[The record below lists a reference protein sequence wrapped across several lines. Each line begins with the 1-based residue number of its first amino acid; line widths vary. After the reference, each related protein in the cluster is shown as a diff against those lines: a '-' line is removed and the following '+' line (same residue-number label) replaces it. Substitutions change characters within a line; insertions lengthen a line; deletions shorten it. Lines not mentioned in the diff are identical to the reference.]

1 MDKKKKHIDTE
12 TDQIIQR
19 YLDELSR
26 VKLLDKYTLL
36 RLHQNIKTDI
46 YIKHDILNSISSQ
59 IINDPTIN

>member
-46 YIKHDILNSISSQ
+46 YSKHDILNSISSQ
-59 IINDPTIN
+59 IINNPTIN